1 MDSKIAYAE
10 PTCRFPLFALLGATA
25 LSMMGNVTTFVAIP
39 WFMLQTTGSAAKMG
53 IVGGTETLAA
63 VLAGLFGGP
72 IVDRLGFRRASVLA
86 DLMGGATVAAIPLLH
101 GTVGLAFWQLL
112 SLVFLGALLD
122 TPGVTGR
129 QSLIPDLSR
138 MAGVPIEG
146 ANSAYQAIVRSSYL
160 FGPPLAGVLIVLM
173 GPSNVL
179 LLDAATF
186 AVSAAVIAAAV
197 PRPARAPAAGG
208 GPGGYLAEFF
218 EGLGFVRRDVLILS
232 IVAAAA
238 ILNALFSPLFSVI
251 LPVYA
256 DANFGSA
263 VALGTMIGGFGAGSL
278 VGAVLFGVVG
288 HRLPRRATLITGWAI
303 VGLPFWALAAEPS
316 LPLSMAAL
324 FVTGLASGP
333 LNPIIFTVVQERT
346 PEGMRGRVMGVLW
359 AGTLAATPLSLVLG
373 GFLLELVGLRPVLA
387 GVATC
392 YLLVTLGMLLNP
404 ALRQM
409 DAAVSDRPGHGAP
422 PPKRDPER

>member
-288 HRLPRRATLITGWAI
+288 HRLPRRATLITGWAF